1 MWREAVYH
9 VWQVQ
14 RGMRRALQ
22 ACMSGCILLRQ
33 SQSFFLGSFPPPQCR
48 AKQRRPTRAFH
59 YRAEGGKASV
69 PKGTKVSPEANGRA
83 TAVGRRGRGFE
94 SHHASYSQFFNRL
107 LATEPGY

>member
-33 SQSFFLGSFPPPQCR
+33 SQSFFLGSFPQPQCR

-59 YRAEGGKASV
+59 YRAEGGKATV

-83 TAVGRRGRGFE
+83 TAAGPDVRGFE
-94 SHHASYSQFFNRL
+94 SHPRGAPQILHAVPP
-107 LATEPGY
+107 TEND